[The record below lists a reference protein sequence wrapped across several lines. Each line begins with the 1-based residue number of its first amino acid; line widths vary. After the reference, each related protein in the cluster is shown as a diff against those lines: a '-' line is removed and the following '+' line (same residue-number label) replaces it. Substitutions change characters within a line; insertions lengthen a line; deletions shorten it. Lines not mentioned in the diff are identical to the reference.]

1 MAYEKPDQMPV
12 HQQIN
17 TNWIYAHA
25 FGTPNDSIKYLKQL
39 IEFDDQMATAYFNVG
54 GCYFDLQQYEKAIPG
69 S

>member
-1 MAYEKPDQMPV
+1 MAYEKSDQMPV

-25 FGTPNDSIKYLKQL
+25 LGTPNDRIKYLKHL
-39 IEFDDQMATAYFNVG
+39 IELDDQMATAHFNVG
-54 GCYFDLQQYEKAIPG
+54 GCSFDLHQYEKAIPA